1 MLLKADTPR
10 PKLGSGLTQDF
21 VFIREGFFLMGSED
35 GPDNEKPL
43 HRVWVDAFMIGRF
56 PVTNREYGAFVER
69 TGYPEPPFWSQGM
82 FSHPDKPV
90 VGINWFDALA
100 YCKCLTEIMG
110 KPCRLPTEAEWEKSA
125 RGGKEEKKYPWGNDL
140 PAERPY
146 AGYDQVTGGPE
157 RIGLGEP
164 NGFGLFDLSEGVHEW
179 CSDFYDPE
187 YYCRSPNENPQGPVL
202 GRKRASR
209 GGSWRHHVKFSRSAA
224 RSSLIPSFH
233 YNDYGLRVVMGV

>member
-21 VFIREGFFLMGSED
+21 VFIREGFFLMGSKD

-56 PVTNREYGAFVER
+56 PVTNREYGVFVER
-69 TGYPEPPFWSQGM
+69 TGYPEPPFRSQGM

-100 YCKCLTEIMG
+100 YCQCLTEIMG

-140 PAERPY
+140 PAEH
-146 AGYDQVTGGPE
+146 
-157 RIGLGEP
+157 GL
-164 NGFGLFDLSEGVHEW
+164 SV
-179 CSDFYDPE
+179 
-187 YYCRSPNENPQGPVL
+187 
-202 GRKRASR
+202 
-209 GGSWRHHVKFSRSAA
+209 
-224 RSSLIPSFH
+224 
-233 YNDYGLRVVMGV
+233 